1 MIDRIIRLLYY
12 ILFLVTPIVM
22 YPGTSEIFEFNK
34 MLFIYLMTG
43 LVSFFWVTK
52 MIINRKI
59 ILKKTFLD
67 IPIILFLLSQIASTI
82 FSIDRHTS
90 LFGYYGRFN
99 GGLFSTLSYL
109 LLYYGFISNAIDFK
123 KAIKFILISSL
134 VVILWGLPG
143 HFGRDLSCPAFNTV
157 LSAQS
162 GQLNFQ
168 RLGEFWT
175 KNFNNNCWSRETNV
189 FDPASRLFST
199 LGQPNWLGAYLAV
212 NFFIGL
218 YFLIKNK
225 DNLKILM
232 LSSGYLFLNFSTILF
247 SRSRSSMLALG
258 LGLVLFFIYYLKAPK
273 TDIKKIALA
282 LFLIVFIPVVLFK
295 TGIEKIDRFLWLPS
309 KPAVTNSS
317 TSQKNIQPEN
327 IPSEITESLDI
338 RKIVWKGA
346 IDLGLRFPVAG
357 SGVETFA
364 YSYFFTRP
372 ASHNMTTEWDFLYNK
387 AHNEYL
393 NFLAT
398 SGFTGLITYLV
409 FIALFIYQ
417 ALKTSSKPKKDSLL
431 IMSLFAG
438 WMTILVTN
446 FFGFSTTTINLFFYL
461 IPAIIY
467 SLSLDEKQEIVK
479 NKAVN
484 NYQKFSI
491 LVLSGVMV
499 YIIISLFNYFSADVD
514 YGRGLY
520 YSNPNI
526 NDYQK
531 AAFYFDRALKKRYE
545 HVYED
550 KLSYALAYLSG
561 IAAYQKDNQ
570 LAQQLMQGAE
580 FYNVK
585 SLKASPKNVLY
596 WKTRAKNK
604 YLFYLVGTNKEEL
617 TEGVNT
623 LNEAAKL
630 APTDPKIPYSLSVFY
645 SLLADVETD
654 SNAKSELQKKSFAAV
669 KNALELKKDF
679 TDGLLL
685 QEELQNKYSL

>member
-1 MIDRIIRLLYY
+1 
-12 ILFLVTPIVM
+12 
-22 YPGTSEIFEFNK
+22 
-34 MLFIYLMTG
+34 
-43 LVSFFWVTK
+43 
-52 MIINRKI
+52 
-59 ILKKTFLD
+59 
-67 IPIILFLLSQIASTI
+67 
-82 FSIDRHTS
+82 
-90 LFGYYGRFN
+90 
-99 GGLFSTLSYL
+99 
-109 LLYYGFISNAIDFK
+109 
-123 KAIKFILISSL
+123 
-134 VVILWGLPG
+134 
-143 HFGRDLSCPAFNTV
+143 
-157 LSAQS
+157 
-162 GQLNFQ
+162 
-168 RLGEFWT
+168 
-175 KNFNNNCWSRETNV
+175 
-189 FDPASRLFST
+189 
-199 LGQPNWLGAYLAV
+199 
-212 NFFIGL
+212 
-218 YFLIKNK
+218 
-225 DNLKILM
+225 
-232 LSSGYLFLNFSTILF
+232 
-247 SRSRSSMLALG
+247 
-258 LGLVLFFIYYLKAPK
+258 
-273 TDIKKIALA
+273 
-282 LFLIVFIPVVLFK
+282 
-295 TGIEKIDRFLWLPS
+295 
-309 KPAVTNSS
+309 
-317 TSQKNIQPEN
+317 
-327 IPSEITESLDI
+327 
-338 RKIVWKGA
+338 
-346 IDLGLRFPVAG
+346 
-357 SGVETFA
+357 
-364 YSYFFTRP
+364 
-372 ASHNMTTEWDFLYNK
+372 MTTEWDFLYNK